1 MDVNAFDSSTT
12 ENIMSEEE
20 KEIVVEEKEDGGWN
34 QITIPEGE
42 NIQVEVIEEPTA
54 EVVEPDPQPEQEDPP
69 PQSAEPELDGIE
81 TKGAEKRIRKLIRQ
95 RKERD
100 EEIEKLMRNNE
111 ELNSKLTQKNT
122 EVTSNVKQNI
132 ELSESQVNDKIEL
145 ARAAY
150 LNAFDSGDKEQLLKS
165 QEILNQAQFE
175 KQRIDEAKIA
185 LTEYETTQQNQQT
198 VQEQQEE
205 FKPDPKAMRWAS
217 ENDWFGQDQIMTYGA
232 LEIDKQ
238 LKAEGY
244 DPSDDDFYEE
254 VNLRL
259 RDTFPNKFGETPEP
273 NNSQPRQQET
283 SPAQVVAGTSRSPST
298 ASNRKV
304 KLSQEDVRLANKWQI
319 PLEVYAA
326 EKLKVDKAEG
336 EYTNIITNKRG
347 G

>member
-1 MDVNAFDSSTT
+1 MA
-12 ENIMSEEE
+12 EEQ
-20 KEIVVEEKEDGGWN
+20 EIEVEESEDGSWN
-34 QITIPEGE
+34 QITVPEDAG
-42 NIQVEVIEEPTA
+42 IKVEVSDEDVKEVAAEAVAQPEPIVEEPQ
-54 EVVEPDPQPEQEDPP
+54 VKNED
-69 PQSAEPELDGIE
+69 PELDGIE

-100 EEIEKLMRNNE
+100 EEIEKLIRNNE
-111 ELNSKLTQKNT
+111 ELNSKLIAKNT
-122 EVTSNVKQNI
+122 EVTSNVKHNI
-132 ELSESQVNDKIEL
+132 ELSEAQVNDKIEL

-175 KQRIDEAKIA
+175 KQRIGEAKSA
-185 LTEYETTQQNQQT
+185 LTTYEETQEKQQS
-198 VQEQQEE
+198 VQQQQDE

-254 VNLRL
+254 VNMRL
-259 RDTFPNKFGETPEP
+259 RDTFPNKFGEVSQPT
-273 NNSQPRQQET
+273 NSQPRQQET

-304 KLSQEDVRLANKWQI
+304 KLSQEDIRLANKWQI

-336 EYTNIITNKRG
+336 EYTNVVTNKRG

>member
-1 MDVNAFDSSTT
+1 MA
-12 ENIMSEEE
+12 EEQ
-20 KEIVVEEKEDGGWN
+20 EIEVEESEDGSWN
-34 QITIPEGE
+34 QITVPEDAG
-42 NIQVEVIEEPTA
+42 IKVEVSDEDVKEVAAEAAAQPEPIVEEPKGKN
-54 EVVEPDPQPEQEDPP
+54 E
-69 PQSAEPELDGIE
+69 EPELDGIE

-100 EEIEKLMRNNE
+100 EEIEKLMQSNND
-111 ELNSKLTQKNT
+111 LKSRLTTKET
-122 EVTSNVKQNI
+122 EVAHNVKQNI
-132 ELSESQVNDKIEL
+132 ELSSKQVDDKIEL

-150 LNAFDSGDKEQLLKS
+150 LNAFDSGDKEQLLQS

-175 KQRIDEAKIA
+175 KQRIDEAQAA
-185 LTEYETTQQNQQT
+185 LVQYEQTQQNQQT
-198 VQEQQEE
+198 VQQQQEE
-205 FKPDPKAMRWAS
+205 YTPDPKAMRWAS

-254 VNLRL
+254 VNKRL
-259 RDTFPNKFGETPEP
+259 YETFPTKFKGNSEVQ
-273 NNSQPRQQET
+273 NSQPRQQET

-304 KLSQEDVRLANKWQI
+304 KLSQEDIRLANKWQI

-336 EYTNIITNKRG
+336 EYTNVVTNKRG

>member
-1 MDVNAFDSSTT
+1 MA
-12 ENIMSEEE
+12 EE
-20 KEIVVEEKEDGGWN
+20 KEIEVEESEDGSWN
-34 QITIPEGE
+34 QITVPEEAG
-42 NIQVEVIEEPTA
+42 IKVEVSEEDVKEVAA
-54 EVVEPDPQPEQEDPP
+54 EAAAQPEPIVEESKVKNED
-69 PQSAEPELDGIE
+69 PELDGIE

-100 EEIEKLMRNNE
+100 EEIEKLMQSNND
-111 ELNSKLTQKNT
+111 LKSRLTTKET
-122 EVTSNVKQNI
+122 EVAHNVKQNI
-132 ELSESQVNDKIEL
+132 ELSSKQVDDKIEL

-150 LNAFDSGDKEQLLKS
+150 LNAFDSGDKEQLLQS

-175 KQRIDEAKIA
+175 KQRIDEAQVA
-185 LTEYETTQQNQQT
+185 LTQYEQTQQNQQT
-198 VQEQQEE
+198 VQQQQEE

-254 VNLRL
+254 VNIRL
-259 RDTFPNKFGETPEP
+259 KDTFPNKFGETSEP

-304 KLSQEDVRLANKWQI
+304 KLSQEDIRLANKWQI

-326 EKLKVDKAEG
+326 EKLKVDRAEG
-336 EYTNIITNKRG
+336 EYTNVVMNKRG

>member
-1 MDVNAFDSSTT
+1 MA
-12 ENIMSEEE
+12 EE
-20 KEIVVEEKEDGGWN
+20 KEIEVEESEDGSWN
-34 QITIPEGE
+34 QITVPEEAG
-42 NIQVEVIEEPTA
+42 IKVEVSDEDVKKVAAEAAAHPEPIVEESK
-54 EVVEPDPQPEQEDPP
+54 VKNED
-69 PQSAEPELDGIE
+69 PELDGIE

-100 EEIEKLMRNNE
+100 EEIEKLIRNNE
-111 ELNSKLTQKNT
+111 ELNSKLIAKNT

-175 KQRIDEAKIA
+175 KQRIGEAKSA
-185 LTEYETTQQNQQT
+185 LTQYEETQEKQQT
-198 VQEQQEE
+198 VQQQQEE
-205 FKPDPKAMRWAS
+205 FTPDPKAMRWAS

-254 VNLRL
+254 VNIRL
-259 RDTFPNKFGETPEP
+259 KDTFPNKFGETSEP

-304 KLSQEDVRLANKWQI
+304 KLSQEDIRLANKWQI

-326 EKLKVDKAEG
+326 EKLKVDRAEG
-336 EYTNIITNKRG
+336 EYTNVVMNKRG

>member
-1 MDVNAFDSSTT
+1 MA
-12 ENIMSEEE
+12 EE
-20 KEIVVEEKEDGGWN
+20 KEIEVEESEDGSWN
-34 QITIPEGE
+34 QITVPEEAG
-42 NIQVEVIEEPTA
+42 IKVEVSEEDVKEVAA
-54 EVVEPDPQPEQEDPP
+54 EAAAQPEPIVEESKVKNED
-69 PQSAEPELDGIE
+69 PELDGIE

-100 EEIEKLMRNNE
+100 EEIEKLIRNNE
-111 ELNSKLTQKNT
+111 ELNSKLIAKNT

-175 KQRIDEAKIA
+175 KQRIGEAKSA
-185 LTEYETTQQNQQT
+185 LTQYEETQEKQQT
-198 VQEQQEE
+198 VQQQQEE
-205 FKPDPKAMRWAS
+205 FTPDPKAMRWAS

-254 VNLRL
+254 VNIRL
-259 RDTFPNKFGETPEP
+259 KDTFPNKFGETSEP

-304 KLSQEDVRLANKWQI
+304 KLSQEDIRLANKWQI

-326 EKLKVDKAEG
+326 EKLKVDRAEG
-336 EYTNIITNKRG
+336 EYTNVVMNKRG

>member
-1 MDVNAFDSSTT
+1 MA
-12 ENIMSEEE
+12 EE
-20 KEIVVEEKEDGGWN
+20 KEIEVEESEDGSWN
-34 QITIPEGE
+34 QITVPEDAGI
-42 NIQVEVIEEPTA
+42 NVEVSDEDVKKVAAEAAAQPEPI
-54 EVVEPDPQPEQEDPP
+54 VVEPTVKEDD
-69 PQSAEPELDGIE
+69 PELEGIE

-100 EEIEKLMRNNE
+100 EEIEKLMHNNSQLQSR
-111 ELNSKLTQKNT
+111 LNTKET

-132 ELSESQVNDKIEL
+132 ELSSKQVDDKIDL

-150 LNAFDSGDKEQLLKS
+150 LNAFDNGDKEQLLQS

-175 KQRIDEAKIA
+175 KQRIDEAKTA
-185 LTEYETTQQNQQT
+185 LTQYEQTQQNQQT
-198 VQEQQEE
+198 VQQQQEE

-217 ENDWFGQDQIMTYGA
+217 ENDWFGKDQIMTYGA

-238 LKAEGY
+238 LKAEGF
-244 DPSDDDFYEE
+244 DPSDDDFYKE
-254 VNLRL
+254 VNTRL
-259 RDTFPNKFGETPEP
+259 KDTFPNKFGEESETT
-273 NNSQPRQQET
+273 NSQPRQQET

-304 KLSQEDVRLANKWQI
+304 KLNQEDIRLANKWQI

-326 EKLKVDKAEG
+326 EKLKVDRAEG
-336 EYTNIITNKRG
+336 EYTNVVMNKRG

>member
-1 MDVNAFDSSTT
+1 MA
-12 ENIMSEEE
+12 EE
-20 KEIVVEEKEDGGWN
+20 KEIEVEESEDGSWN
-34 QITIPEGE
+34 QITVPEEAG
-42 NIQVEVIEEPTA
+42 IKVEVSEEDVKEVAA
-54 EVVEPDPQPEQEDPP
+54 EAAAQPEPIVEESKVKNED
-69 PQSAEPELDGIE
+69 PELDGIE

-100 EEIEKLMRNNE
+100 EEIEKLMQSNND
-111 ELNSKLTQKNT
+111 LKSRLTTKET
-122 EVTSNVKQNI
+122 EVAHNVKQNI
-132 ELSESQVNDKIEL
+132 ELSSKQVDDKIEL

-150 LNAFDSGDKEQLLKS
+150 LNAFDSGDKEQLLQS

-175 KQRIDEAKIA
+175 KQRIDEAQVA
-185 LTEYETTQQNQQT
+185 LTQYEQTQQNQQT
-198 VQEQQEE
+198 VQQQQEE

-254 VNLRL
+254 VNIRL
-259 RDTFPNKFGETPEP
+259 KDTFPNKFGETSEP

-298 ASNRKV
+298 ASNHKV
-304 KLSQEDVRLANKWQI
+304 KLSQEDIRLANKWQI

-326 EKLKVDKAEG
+326 EKLKVDRAEG
-336 EYTNIITNKRG
+336 EYTNVVMNKRG

>member
-1 MDVNAFDSSTT
+1 MA
-12 ENIMSEEE
+12 EEQ
-20 KEIVVEEKEDGGWN
+20 EIEIEESEDGSWN
-34 QITIPEGE
+34 QITIPEE
-42 NIQVEVIEEPTA
+42 AVIKVEVSDEDVKEVAAEAAAQPEPIVEEPK
-54 EVVEPDPQPEQEDPP
+54 VKNED
-69 PQSAEPELDGIE
+69 PELDGIE

-100 EEIEKLMRNNE
+100 EEIEKLIRNNE
-111 ELNSKLTQKNT
+111 ELNSKLIAKNT
-122 EVTSNVKQNI
+122 EVTSNVKHNI
-132 ELSESQVNDKIEL
+132 ELSEAQVNDKIEL

-175 KQRIDEAKIA
+175 KQRIGEAKSA
-185 LTEYETTQQNQQT
+185 LTTYEETQEKQQT
-198 VQEQQEE
+198 VQQQQDE

-244 DPSDDDFYEE
+244 DPSDDEFYVE
-254 VNLRL
+254 VNKRL
-259 RDTFPNKFGETPEP
+259 KDTFPNKFGGEPEVQ
-273 NNSQPRQQET
+273 NSQPRQQET

-304 KLSQEDVRLANKWQI
+304 KLSQEDIRLANKWQI

-336 EYTNIITNKRG
+336 EYTNVVTNKRG

>member
-1 MDVNAFDSSTT
+1 MA
-12 ENIMSEEE
+12 EE
-20 KEIVVEEKEDGGWN
+20 KEIEVEESEDGSWN
-34 QITIPEGE
+34 QITVPEEAGI
-42 NIQVEVIEEPTA
+42 NVEVSDEDVKKVAAEAAAQPEPI
-54 EVVEPDPQPEQEDPP
+54 VVEPEVKDDD
-69 PQSAEPELDGIE
+69 PELEGIE

-100 EEIEKLMRNNE
+100 EEIEKLMHS
-111 ELNSKLTQKNT
+111 NSQLQSRLTTKET

-132 ELSESQVNDKIEL
+132 ELSSKQVDDKIDL

-150 LNAFDSGDKEQLLKS
+150 LNAFDNGDKEQLLQS

-175 KQRIDEAKIA
+175 KQRIDEAKTA
-185 LTEYETTQQNQQT
+185 LTQYEQTQQNQQT
-198 VQEQQEE
+198 VQQQQEE

-217 ENDWFGQDQIMTYGA
+217 ENDWFGKDQIMTYGA

-238 LKAEGY
+238 LKAEGF
-244 DPSDDDFYEE
+244 DPSDDDFYKE
-254 VNLRL
+254 VNTRL
-259 RDTFPNKFGETPEP
+259 KDTFPNKFGEEP
-273 NNSQPRQQET
+273 KATDSQPRQQET

-304 KLSQEDVRLANKWQI
+304 KLNQEDIRLANKWQI

-336 EYTNIITNKRG
+336 EYTNVVMNKRG

>member
-1 MDVNAFDSSTT
+1 
-12 ENIMSEEE
+12 MSEEE
-20 KEIVVEEKEDGGWN
+20 KEIEVKESEDGSWN

-42 NIQVEVIEEPTA
+42 DIQVEVTNESVEKVTASEPKSEPEPEEA
-54 EVVEPDPQPEQEDPP
+54 KSKPDD
-69 PQSAEPELDGIE
+69 PELDGIE

-95 RKERD
+95 RKDRD
-100 EEIEKLMRNNE
+100 EEIEKLMKHNNE
-111 ELNSKLTQKNT
+111 LQSKLSTKET
-122 EVTSNVKQNI
+122 EVTQNVRQNI
-132 ELSESQVNDKIEL
+132 ELSSKQVDDKIEL

-150 LNAFDSGDKEQLLKS
+150 LNAFDSGDKEQLLQS

-175 KQRIDEAKIA
+175 KQRIDEAQTA
-185 LTEYETTQQNQQT
+185 LKQYEQTQQNQQT
-198 VQEQQEE
+198 VQQQQEE

-254 VNLRL
+254 VNKRL
-259 RDTFPNKFGETPEP
+259 HDTFPNKFSGNSEVQ
-273 NNSQPRQQET
+273 NSQPRQQET

>member
-1 MDVNAFDSSTT
+1 MA
-12 ENIMSEEE
+12 EE
-20 KEIVVEEKEDGGWN
+20 KEIEVEESEDGSWN
-34 QITIPEGE
+34 QITVPEEAG
-42 NIQVEVIEEPTA
+42 IKVEVSDEDVKKVAAEAAAHPEPIVEESK
-54 EVVEPDPQPEQEDPP
+54 VKNED
-69 PQSAEPELDGIE
+69 PELDGIE

-100 EEIEKLMRNNE
+100 EEIEKLMQSNND
-111 ELNSKLTQKNT
+111 LKSRLTTKET
-122 EVTSNVKQNI
+122 EVAHNVKQNI
-132 ELSESQVNDKIEL
+132 ELSSKQVDDKIEL

-150 LNAFDSGDKEQLLKS
+150 LNAFDSGDKEQLLQS

-175 KQRIDEAKIA
+175 KQRIDEAQVA
-185 LTEYETTQQNQQT
+185 LTQYEQTQQNQQT
-198 VQEQQEE
+198 VQQQQEE

-254 VNLRL
+254 VNIRL
-259 RDTFPNKFGETPEP
+259 KDTFPNKFGETSEP

-304 KLSQEDVRLANKWQI
+304 KLSQEDIRLANKWQI

-326 EKLKVDKAEG
+326 EKLKVDRAEG
-336 EYTNIITNKRG
+336 EYTNVVMNKRG

>member
-1 MDVNAFDSSTT
+1 MA
-12 ENIMSEEE
+12 EEQ
-20 KEIVVEEKEDGGWN
+20 EIEIEESEDGSWN
-34 QITIPEGE
+34 QITVPEEAG
-42 NIQVEVIEEPTA
+42 IKVEVSDEDVKEVAAEAVAQPEPIVEEPQ
-54 EVVEPDPQPEQEDPP
+54 VKNKD
-69 PQSAEPELDGIE
+69 PELDGIE

-100 EEIEKLMRNNE
+100 EEIEKLIRNNE
-111 ELNSKLTQKNT
+111 ELNSKLIAKNT
-122 EVTSNVKQNI
+122 EVTSNVKHNI

-175 KQRIDEAKIA
+175 KQRIGEAKSA
-185 LTEYETTQQNQQT
+185 LTTYEETQEKQQT
-198 VQEQQEE
+198 VQQQQDE

-254 VNLRL
+254 VNKRL
-259 RDTFPNKFGETPEP
+259 YDTFPNKFPGNSEVQD
-273 NNSQPRQQET
+273 SQPRQQET
-283 SPAQVVAGTSRSPST
+283 LPAQVVAGTSRSPST

-304 KLSQEDVRLANKWQI
+304 KLSQEDIRLANKWQI

-336 EYTNIITNKRG
+336 EYTNVVTNKRG

>member
-1 MDVNAFDSSTT
+1 MKSNNQLQSRLTT
-12 ENIMSEEE
+12 
-20 KEIVVEEKEDGGWN
+20 KE
-34 QITIPEGE
+34 
-42 NIQVEVIEEPTA
+42 
-54 EVVEPDPQPEQEDPP
+54 
-69 PQSAEPELDGIE
+69 
-81 TKGAEKRIRKLIRQ
+81 
-95 RKERD
+95 
-100 EEIEKLMRNNE
+100 
-111 ELNSKLTQKNT
+111 T
-122 EVTSNVKQNI
+122 EVASNVKQNI
-132 ELSESQVNDKIEL
+132 ELSSKQVDDKIDL

-150 LNAFDSGDKEQLLKS
+150 LNAFDNGDKEQLLQS

-175 KQRIDEAKIA
+175 KQRIDEAKTA
-185 LTEYETTQQNQQT
+185 LTQYEQTQQHQQT
-198 VQEQQEE
+198 VQQQQED

-254 VNLRL
+254 VNMRL
-259 RDTFPNKFGETPEP
+259 RDTFPNKFGEVSQPT
-273 NNSQPRQQET
+273 NSQPRQQET

-304 KLSQEDVRLANKWQI
+304 KLSQEDIRLANKWQI

-336 EYTNIITNKRG
+336 EYTNVVTNKRG

>member
-1 MDVNAFDSSTT
+1 MA
-12 ENIMSEEE
+12 EE
-20 KEIVVEEKEDGGWN
+20 KEIEVEESEDGSWN
-34 QITIPEGE
+34 QITVPEEAG
-42 NIQVEVIEEPTA
+42 IKVEVSEEDVKEVAA
-54 EVVEPDPQPEQEDPP
+54 EAAAQPEPIVEESKVKNED
-69 PQSAEPELDGIE
+69 PELDGIE

-100 EEIEKLMRNNE
+100 EEIEKLIRNNE
-111 ELNSKLTQKNT
+111 ELNSKLIAKNT

-175 KQRIDEAKIA
+175 KQRIGESKSA
-185 LTEYETTQQNQQT
+185 LTQYEETQEKQQT
-198 VQEQQEE
+198 VQQQQEE
-205 FKPDPKAMRWAS
+205 FTPDPKAMRWAS

-254 VNLRL
+254 VNIRL
-259 RDTFPNKFGETPEP
+259 KDTFPNKFGETSEP

-304 KLSQEDVRLANKWQI
+304 KLSQEDIRLANKWQI

-326 EKLKVDKAEG
+326 EKLKVDRAEG
-336 EYTNIITNKRG
+336 EYTNVVMNKRG

>member
-1 MDVNAFDSSTT
+1 MAEET
-12 ENIMSEEE
+12 EIE
-20 KEIVVEEKEDGGWN
+20 VEESEDGSWN
-34 QITIPEGE
+34 QITVPEDAG
-42 NIQVEVIEEPTA
+42 IKVEVSDEDVKEVAAEAAAQPEPIVEEPK
-54 EVVEPDPQPEQEDPP
+54 VKNED
-69 PQSAEPELDGIE
+69 PELDGIE

-100 EEIEKLMRNNE
+100 EEIEKLMQSNND
-111 ELNSKLTQKNT
+111 LKSRLTTKET
-122 EVTSNVKQNI
+122 EVAHNVKQNI
-132 ELSESQVNDKIEL
+132 ELSSKQVDDKIEL

-150 LNAFDSGDKEQLLKS
+150 LNAFDSGDKEQLLQS

-175 KQRIDEAKIA
+175 KQRIDEAQAA
-185 LTEYETTQQNQQT
+185 LVQYEQTQQNQQT
-198 VQEQQEE
+198 VQQQQEE
-205 FKPDPKAMRWAS
+205 YTPDPKAMRWAS

-254 VNLRL
+254 VNKRL
-259 RDTFPNKFGETPEP
+259 YETFPNKFKGNSEVQ
-273 NNSQPRQQET
+273 NSQPRQQET

-304 KLSQEDVRLANKWQI
+304 KLSQEDIRLANKWQI

-336 EYTNIITNKRG
+336 EYTNVVTNKRG